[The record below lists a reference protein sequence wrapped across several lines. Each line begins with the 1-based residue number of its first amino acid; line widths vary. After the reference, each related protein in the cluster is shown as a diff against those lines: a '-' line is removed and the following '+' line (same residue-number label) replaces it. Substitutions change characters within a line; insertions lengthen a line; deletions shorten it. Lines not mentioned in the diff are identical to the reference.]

1 MKKEVSYQEAFEC
14 FKMGGTI
21 LVKLDE
27 WERKYNNFT
36 NKCSDNIS
44 WRSIFFGKWFI
55 LAE

>member
-44 WRSIFFGKWFI
+44 WRSIFRGKWFI
-55 LAE
+55 LVE